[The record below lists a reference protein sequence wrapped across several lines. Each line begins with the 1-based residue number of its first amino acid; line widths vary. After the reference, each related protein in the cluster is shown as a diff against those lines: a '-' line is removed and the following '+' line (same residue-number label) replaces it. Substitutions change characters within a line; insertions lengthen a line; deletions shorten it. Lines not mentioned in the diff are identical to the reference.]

1 MKIIS
6 KIIIVFSLL
15 ALLSCD
21 GYLDITQP
29 SIYTSKN
36 LYKTPG
42 DCEAAIAGVYSQ
54 LQDTYNRNYLE
65 VLLLRGDDIKNKD
78 NISRFLDTSS
88 ESGWNNAYKALW
100 VLVSRSNILL
110 ENINRVE
117 FTDEKQKEYMKGEAY
132 AMRGLAYLQFAWC
145 WGGVPLITAELPL
158 ADLRKIARSSQEDTY
173 KQAIA
178 DFKLAYDLLPETRTG
193 TNLGRVTKYAAAG
206 MLGRTYMY
214 MHDYPNA
221 ANWLGEVIA
230 KEGEPYKMANVYID
244 CFDDKFDNTGER
256 VWEVQ
261 YIGGSSG
268 QNAGVSQ
275 KYSSIFIQSTINLA
289 HDGPLLYGLTF
300 MGPSGSVQASVNIWT
315 DGVYETSDLRREATI
330 INGLWYDKVNEPK
343 MDMYTIRKFLKASG
357 TKPSAQDEWGNNLP
371 ILRYTD
377 VKMMYAEALNE
388 INYGGNINT
397 ILSILNEV
405 RKRAGLANID
415 ATTLSSKEITFDY
428 IVKERFIEFC
438 YEGIRWPDLIRWG
451 KAEEAMKKR
460 FSYKDESFN
469 EVTQQPM
476 YSMDKRNWLAPIPI
490 SEINS
495 YNDKSVMWQNDGY

>member
-15 ALLSCD
+15 VLFSCD
-21 GYLDITQP
+21 DYLDVTQP

-36 LYKTPG
+36 LYNTPG
-42 DCEAAIAGVYSQ
+42 DCEAAIAGVYAQ
-54 LQDTYNRNYLE
+54 LQTVYNRNYLE

-88 ESGWNNAYKALW
+88 EGGWNNAWKALW
-100 VLVSRSNILL
+100 VLVSRSNTVLD
-110 ENINRVE
+110 NIDRVN
-117 FTDEKQKEYMKGEAY
+117 FTDEKQKEYIKGEAY

-145 WGGVPLITAELPL
+145 WGGVPLITKELPL
-158 ADLRKIARSSQEDTY
+158 AELRKVARSSQEDTY
-173 KQAIA
+173 KQALA

-193 TNLGRVTKYAAAG
+193 TSLGRVTKYAAAG
-206 MLGRTYMY
+206 MMGRTYMY

-221 ANWLGEVIA
+221 AKWLGEVIA
-230 KEGEPYKMANVYID
+230 KEGSPYKMADNYLD

-268 QNAGVSQ
+268 KNAGVSQ
-275 KYSSIFIQSTINLA
+275 KYSSIFIQSTIDLA
-289 HDGPLLYGLTF
+289 HDGPHLYGLSF

-315 DGVYETSDLRREATI
+315 DGVYETGDTRRGDTM
-330 INGLWYDKVNEPK
+330 INGLCYDKKEPK
-343 MDMYTIRKFLKASG
+343 LDMYTIRKFLKASG
-357 TKPSAQDEWGNNLP
+357 TKPAGQEEWGNNLP

-388 INYGGNINT
+388 IDYAANITT
-397 ILSILNEV
+397 ILSILNDV
-405 RKRAGLANID
+405 RKRAGLNDID
-415 ATTLSSKEITFDY
+415 ATILSSKEATFDY

-469 EVTQQPM
+469 EVTQEPM
-476 YSMDKRNWLAPIPI
+476 YSMGKRNLLAPIPVT
-490 SEINS
+490 ELNN
-495 YNDKSVMWQNDGY
+495 YNDKSIMWQNDGY